1 MNSESLKC
9 LRFVFLTRR
18 RDKNKRR
25 AAEVSQKLCD
35 NRDLQH
41 FLQNTQDV
49 SSPPGHSL
57 PMTVARHQLVE
68 KLSASLV
75 VLETRCKFYFSDIVG
90 YVC

>member
-25 AAEVSQKLCD
+25 AAEVSQKLHD

-57 PMTVARHQLVE
+57 RVTVARHQLVE
-68 KLSASLV
+68 KLSASLK
-75 VLETRCKFYFSDIVG
+75 CP
-90 YVC
+90 